1 MEPDMQIL
9 DQFSIL
15 NTQSSLRLDSS
26 ASATPLTR
34 DVSSPSEI
42 MSVFD
47 HVIYSKAAS
56 VIRMMEDVLTP
67 PAFLHGNSLYL
78 TPYVY

>member
-1 MEPDMQIL
+1 MEPDMQIM
-9 DQFSIL
+9 DQFPIR

-26 ASATPLTR
+26 PSATPLTR

-47 HVIYSKAAS
+47 YVTYCKAAS
-56 VIRMMEDVLTP
+56 VIRMMEAVLTTP
-67 PAFLHGNSLYL
+67 GFLHGNRVHLN
-78 TPYVY
+78 P